1 MVHSRNND
9 SRAMHATPLEWPR
22 AAPAKASS
30 FDLTPD
36 GPLNAGFALS
46 PLSTSSPRKQ
56 AWEAKARAC
65 ASNGA
70 FGSITPGVKTVALA
84 EDTARGDGVLAR
96 RVSDDDATPSP
107 RPTPRVIDAETILG
121 VAAAAAARA
130 TPRRIRASPTHPA
143 RVVASTPRPTA
154 RALDFDPRTDPE
166 THLERERRASEPD
179 VSSGAGP
186 ISPREQARDALLAF
200 LDDKATLRFAR
211 RAQRRALSRWRD
223 ALNDASE
230 HARERGPLLA
240 AIRGWRLAAEATRAR
255 REVETLRRR
264 VADATLVSAEPAPP
278 PTERS
283 FASPPERSFASPP
296 DSPVRVYGPT
306 HPMYGKMDDTLAR
319 WLGMDEPPPT
329 SRADARSDPSA
340 PPPSWE
346 SYRAAAPE
354 FAPRLDAMETLLGAA
369 REAESRAE
377 ALAEENRALETDL
390 YAAAVLWE
398 ETERENARLNARV
411 ERLAE
416 ALEEAREASVDARW
430 VRARGRDE
438 WHDEWHARESGGGI
452 EREREHGGE
461 RGGGDGRDSPPRRSS
476 SRSRRGAG
484 SVRSEVEELEECAAA
499 MRRQMRRRA
508 RGERVFARGREDD
521 W

>member
-1 MVHSRNND
+1 LVNSRNND

-30 FDLTPD
+30 FDVTPD

-56 AWEAKARAC
+56 AWEAKARSY
-65 ASNGA
+65 ASKGA

-96 RVSDDDATPSP
+96 RVADDDATPSL

-130 TPRRIRASPTHPA
+130 TPHRTRASPTQPA

-154 RALDFDPRTDPE
+154 RALDFDPRADPDAR
-166 THLERERRASEPD
+166 LERARRAFHPD
-179 VSSGAGP
+179 ISPGAPP

-200 LDDKATLRFAR
+200 LDDKATLRFAK
-211 RAQRRALSRWRD
+211 RAQRRAFSLWRD
-223 ALNDASE
+223 ALTRASPRDTDASNR
-230 HARERGPLLA
+230 AREREPLRA

-255 REVETLRRR
+255 REVETLQRRL
-264 VADATLVSAEPAPP
+264 ADATLVPASASPRASTEPARPR
-278 PTERS
+278 T
-283 FASPPERSFASPP
+283 ERSFASPP
-296 DSPVRVYGPT
+296 DSPVRAYDPT
-306 HPMYGKMDDTLAR
+306 HPMYGKMDDKLAR
-319 WLGMDEPPPT
+319 WLGMDEPPTT
-329 SRADARSDPSA
+329 SRVDVDAFSDPSA

-369 REAESRAE
+369 REAEARAE

-398 ETERENARLNARV
+398 ETERENAILNARV

-416 ALEEAREASVDARW
+416 ELEEARAATMDARW
-430 VRARGRDE
+430 GRGRGRDE
-438 WHDEWHARESGGGI
+438 RYPRGS
-452 EREREHGGE
+452 
-461 RGGGDGRDSPPRRSS
+461 GGGDGDGWDSPPRRSS

>member
-1 MVHSRNND
+1 M
-9 SRAMHATPLEWPR
+9 
-22 AAPAKASS
+22 APGGAREASS

-166 THLERERRASEPD
+166 THLERKRRASEPD

-211 RAQRRALSRWRD
+211 RAQASRPLALARRPQRRVRTR
-223 ALNDASE
+223 
-230 HARERGPLLA
+230 ARARTLLA

-255 REVETLRRR
+255 RGSRRSDARVAGRDARLRRTR
-264 VADATLVSAEPAPP
+264 ATADGAFVRLPSGAFVRLPSG
-278 PTERS
+278 
-283 FASPPERSFASPP
+283 FAR
-296 DSPVRVYGPT
+296 
-306 HPMYGKMDDTLAR
+306 
-319 WLGMDEPPPT
+319 
-329 SRADARSDPSA
+329 
-340 PPPSWE
+340 
-346 SYRAAAPE
+346 
-354 FAPRLDAMETLLGAA
+354 
-369 REAESRAE
+369 
-377 ALAEENRALETDL
+377 
-390 YAAAVLWE
+390 
-398 ETERENARLNARV
+398 ARV
-411 ERLAE
+411 RPD
-416 ALEEAREASVDARW
+416 ASD
-430 VRARGRDE
+430 VR
-438 WHDEWHARESGGGI
+438 
-452 EREREHGGE
+452 
-461 RGGGDGRDSPPRRSS
+461 
-476 SRSRRGAG
+476 
-484 SVRSEVEELEECAAA
+484 
-499 MRRQMRRRA
+499 
-508 RGERVFARGREDD
+508 
-521 W
+521 

>member
-1 MVHSRNND
+1 
-9 SRAMHATPLEWPR
+9 MHATPLDWPR

-30 FDLTPD
+30 FDVTPD
-36 GPLNAGFALS
+36 GPLNAGLALS

-56 AWEAKARAC
+56 AWEAKARSY

-96 RVSDDDATPSP
+96 RVAYDDATPSL

-130 TPRRIRASPTHPA
+130 TPHRTSASPTQPA

-154 RALDFDPRTDPE
+154 RALDFDPRADPE
-166 THLERERRASEPD
+166 TRLERARRASHPD
-179 VSSGAGP
+179 ISPGAPP

-200 LDDKATLRFAR
+200 LDDKATLRLAR
-211 RAQRRALSRWRD
+211 RAQRRAFSLWRE
-223 ALNDASE
+223 ALTRASPRDTDASDR
-230 HARERGPLLA
+230 AREREPLRA
-240 AIRGWRLAAEATRAR
+240 AIRGWRLAAEAARAR

-264 VADATLVSAEPAPP
+264 LADATLGSASEPARSR
-278 PTERS
+278 TERS
-283 FASPPERSFASPP
+283 RSFASPP
-296 DSPVRVYGPT
+296 DSPVRAYDPT
-306 HPMYGKMDDTLAR
+306 HPMYGKMDDKLAR
-319 WLGMDEPPPT
+319 WLGMDEPPTT
-329 SRADARSDPSA
+329 SGVDVVDGFSDLRA

-369 REAESRAE
+369 RDAEARAE
-377 ALAEENRALETDL
+377 ALVEENRALETDL

-398 ETERENARLNARV
+398 ETERENAHLNARV

-416 ALEEAREASVDARW
+416 ELEEARAATMDAR
-430 VRARGRDE
+430 RGRGRGLDE
-438 WHDEWHARESGGGI
+438 WYSRGTERERGGGI
-452 EREREHGGE
+452 ERERGDGGE
-461 RGGGDGRDSPPRRSS
+461 RGDGWDSPPRRSS

>member
-1 MVHSRNND
+1 
-9 SRAMHATPLEWPR
+9 MHATPLEWPR

-166 THLERERRASEPD
+166 THLERKRRASEPD

-283 FASPPERSFASPP
+283 FASLRSVRSPP
-296 DSPVRVYGPT
+296 LRIRPCACTARRIRCTVRWTIRSRVGS
-306 HPMYGKMDDTLAR
+306 G
-319 WLGMDEPPPT
+319 WT
-329 SRADARSDPSA
+329 SRRRRVA
-340 PPPSWE
+340 PTRAPIR
-346 SYRAAAPE
+346 RAAAE
-354 FAPRLDAMETLLGAA
+354 LGELPRGGA
-369 REAESRAE
+369 RVRAE
-377 ALAEENRALETDL
+377 ARRDGDAVGCGAGGGVARGGVGGGEPRAGDGSIRRRRALGGDGAGKRASQRSRR
-390 YAAAVLWE
+390 AA
-398 ETERENARLNARV
+398 RRGARGGARGV
-411 ERLAE
+411 GGR
-416 ALEEAREASVDARW
+416 ALGASA
-430 VRARGRDE
+430 RARRV
-438 WHDEWHARESGGGI
+438 ARRVARARPSGGGI